1 MALKNI
7 PQAERLLSGTLTSY
21 LSDVATTCVMS
32 DPPSKFPTYID
43 LEPDSTTK
51 KELVRAVAV
60 SGSTVTIERSIN
72 GVTSDHA
79 ANATY
84 KQKLTSRHWDAVSDA
99 LDSGYLMEDAL
110 RVLTRVS
117 DTQFTITGYGA
128 SDDLTTKYAV
138 GRYLRSNSSNSY
150 VTQVTSSSYA
160 AGTNKTTVN
169 VADTLPTPLSTIE
182 MAIGAEGGFAHLK
195 VKATASEVATGTD
208 DAKIVTPLS
217 AAAYGNSSMARQAII
232 NGNFDVWQRGTSVA
246 WGDSV
251 YTADR
256 WMFNYGAV
264 IAGTVTRQDGTG
276 VYGSRYCTRVQ
287 RTAGASTVA
296 INFTHSI
303 ESNDSIKFRGKKV
316 TLSFYA
322 RKGANYS
329 AASDYLVAKINTGTG
344 TDEKADRYTGTA
356 TVGTTNAVLTTS
368 WQKYTVTTTNVLADT
383 VTELGIV
390 FNTIFTGTAGAAD
403 YFEITQ
409 VQLCAGDVALPF
421 QPKSFNQELIDCE
434 RYCQSFI
441 GITNGV
447 LGYGNAA
454 SATAG
459 YISIPLKRAMFGTVG
474 VTLTASDWK
483 AGRLGDALVDVTSL
497 GMLAN
502 YQGNNNLILELGVA
516 SGLPAGESIVL
527 VADGTTRTLLV
538 TSEL

>member
-1 MALKNI
+1 MTVSINDKLRKYKS
-7 PQAERLLSGTLTSY
+7 LFSTTLSTGIGTGTGDTITPASVSGLPTDTPITLTFDRVDSGG
-21 LSDVATTCVMS
+21 VAT
-32 DPPSKFPTYID
+32 PTK
-43 LEPDSTTK
+43 LE
-51 KELVRAVAV
+51 RIRGIV
-60 SGSTVTIERSIN
+60 SGGNFISYVRGKDGTTEQAHSAGAVIEMIW
-72 GVTSDHA
+72 
-79 ANATY
+79 NA
-84 KQKLTSRHWDAVSDA
+84 
-99 LDSGYLMEDAL
+99 
-110 RVLTRVS
+110 
-117 DTQFTITGYGA
+117 
-128 SDDLTTKYAV
+128 DDLNDMVDWGVVEHNQDGTHKSALVTT
-138 GRYLRSNSSNSY
+138 L
-150 VTQVTSSSYA
+150 
-160 AGTNKTTVN
+160 
-169 VADTLPTPLSTIE
+169 
-182 MAIGAEGGFAHLK
+182 
-195 VKATASEVATGTD
+195 KATASEVATGTND
-208 DAKIVTPLS
+208 TKIVTPLS

-287 RTAGASTVA
+287 RTAGASTVE

-390 FNTIFTGTAGAAD
+390 FDTIFTGTAGAAD

>member
-1 MALKNI
+1 MATLK
-7 PQAERLLSGTLTSY
+7 Y
-21 LSDVATTCVMS
+21 LSQYFITSLNVGGGIDASQTTGIVLQSVAGVSDISKPGQICVSYS
-32 DPPSKFPTYID
+32 DPID
-43 LEPDSTTK
+43 T
-51 KELVRAVAV
+51 AVAEWINY
-60 SGSTVTIERSIN
+60 TSIN
-72 GVTSDHA
+72 GSNELVGVTRGCEGYSAHTHLQGATVAFVMSASHLNDVVNAVKKVYNETSD
-79 ANATY
+79 
-84 KQKLTSRHWDAVSDA
+84 
-99 LDSGYLMEDAL
+99 
-110 RVLTRVS
+110 
-117 DTQFTITGYGA
+117 
-128 SDDLTTKYAV
+128 
-138 GRYLRSNSSNSY
+138 
-150 VTQVTSSSYA
+150 
-160 AGTNKTTVN
+160 
-169 VADTLPTPLSTIE
+169 TLL
-182 MAIGAEGGFAHLK
+182 
-195 VKATASEVATGTD
+195 KATASEVATGTD